1 MEKSAKTTAKKPA
14 AKRVAKTAPKTAV
27 KKAASKTAATKKAA
41 AKKVAA
47 KKTPAKKTA
56 AKRVSDPTLEI
67 VKKCHKALDDK
78 KAEDIKILDVRGKS
92 PITNY
97 FIVATATSAPHMR
110 ALAGELDKTLKDMGV
125 KEIRREYNDGSGW
138 IVVDGFDFM
147 AHIFL
152 PEQRGLYGIEALWK
166 DAENVDPESI

>member
-14 AKRVAKTAPKTAV
+14 AKRAAKTAPKTAV

-97 FIVATATSAPHMR
+97 FIVATATSAPQAR
-110 ALAGELDKTLKDMGV
+110 ACAGRKWRSL
-125 KEIRREYNDGSGW
+125 
-138 IVVDGFDFM
+138 
-147 AHIFL
+147 
-152 PEQRGLYGIEALWK
+152 Q
-166 DAENVDPESI
+166 